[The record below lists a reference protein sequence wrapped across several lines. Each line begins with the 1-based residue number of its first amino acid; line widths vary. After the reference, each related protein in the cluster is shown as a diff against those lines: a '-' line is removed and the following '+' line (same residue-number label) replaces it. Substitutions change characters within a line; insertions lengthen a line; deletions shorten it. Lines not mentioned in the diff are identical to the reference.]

1 MAAGRGVALACTQS
15 FPVFVCVCVSKNI
28 FQRVVKGFFLRCQNR
43 QTALRH
49 SLRGKVRGKAVRG
62 DQGEFNF
69 EPTNQRISLGTALI
83 SPKRGGAG
91 QAAHSNWLYELIF
104 YEGGEGREGG
114 DGGRLTLDTTLDV
127 GEQIKFLLA
136 KYQQCA
142 ACDTDEGEG
151 DRE

>member
-15 FPVFVCVCVSKNI
+15 FPVCVCVCVSKNI

-49 SLRGKVRGKAVRG
+49 SLRGKARGKGEKGNR
-62 DQGEFNF
+62 GEFNF

-104 YEGGEGREGG
+104 YEGEKEGKGETGE
-114 DGGRLTLDTTLDV
+114 TDT
-127 GEQIKFLLA
+127 G
-136 KYQQCA
+136 Y
-142 ACDTDEGEG
+142 DTGCWRAD
-151 DRE
+151 